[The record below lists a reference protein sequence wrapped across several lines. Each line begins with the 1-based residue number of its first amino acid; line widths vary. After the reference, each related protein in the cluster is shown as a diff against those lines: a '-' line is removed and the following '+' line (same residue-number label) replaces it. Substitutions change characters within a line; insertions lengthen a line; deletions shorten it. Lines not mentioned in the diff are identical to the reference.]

1 MKINSTYIL
10 KALREF
16 NIQLNIHINMHI
28 YNLENVYFLKLF
40 NYNFSMQLLNKY
52 KNAWQLHS
60 QFSFCLK
67 MELKVN
73 NKIKW

>member
-16 NIQLNIHINMHI
+16 NIQLNMHTYMHT

-40 NYNFSMQLLNKY
+40 NYHHFSIQLLNKY
-52 KNAWQLHS
+52 KN
-60 QFSFCLK
+60 
-67 MELKVN
+67 V
-73 NKIKW
+73 